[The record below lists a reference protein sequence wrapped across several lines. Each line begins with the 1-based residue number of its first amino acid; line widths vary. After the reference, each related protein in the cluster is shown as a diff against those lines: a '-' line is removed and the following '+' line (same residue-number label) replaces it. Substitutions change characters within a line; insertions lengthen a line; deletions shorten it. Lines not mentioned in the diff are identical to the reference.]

1 MSNELVTICL
11 HCPVNFINK
20 KLLFFLPFATWKLL
34 CLIFNV
40 SCFFFMFI

>member
-20 KLLFFLPFATWKLL
+20 KLLFFFTFCYLEIA
-34 CLIFNV
+34 V
-40 SCFFFMFI
+40 SNF